1 MQLPLLAP
9 WAWMPIVIAAALAQT
24 ARNAAQRTLT
34 VELGT
39 LSATLIRFLYGL
51 PFALAWLLLV
61 HGLGTGTGIDTA
73 THTSAGLA
81 FNFSYWTWL
90 VSGALAQL
98 AATALLLQAMQERNF
113 IIGVTFA
120 KTEVLQVALF
130 SSLFLSEVPH
140 WASLVA
146 IVISSVGL
154 LMLALPKREAVAGL
168 SGSNPWVSKAALFG
182 LGSGACFAMA
192 SVGFRGAALAQPGV
206 SPWLIGAMGVVL
218 AQVIQSLLLGSYLT
232 WQRRRDLSGLRDAL
246 LGAWRLSTL
255 AGAMGALA
263 SIGWF
268 TAFAIASAAEVK
280 TLALV
285 EVLFSYA
292 VSRKLFDEKLSRIER
307 LGLLLVS
314 VGLVIVCS
322 RL

>member
-34 VELGT
+34 SDLGT

-51 PFALAWLLLV
+51 PFALAWLLV
-61 HGLGTGTGIDTA
+61 VQQLGTGSGA
-73 THTSAGLA
+73 ALQ
-81 FNFSYWTWL
+81 FNASYWTWL
-90 VSGALAQL
+90 VLGALGQL
-98 AATALLLQAMQERNF
+98 AATALLLRAMQERNF

-130 SSLFLSEVPH
+130 AALFLNEIPEWVSIVAIAI
-140 WASLVA
+140 ASLGV
-146 IVISSVGL
+146 L
-154 LMLALPKREAVAGL
+154 LLSLPKPSAASDLPGT
-168 SGSNPWVSKAALFG
+168 NPWISKAALFG
-182 LGSGACFAMA
+182 LGSGACFAIA
-192 SVGFRGAALAQPGV
+192 AVGFRGAALTQPGL

-218 AQVIQSLLLGSYLT
+218 AQALQTLLLGGYLM
-232 WQRRRDLSGLRDAL
+232 WQRRRDLAGLLGAL
-246 LGAWRLSTL
+246 GGAWRLSL
-255 AGAMGALA
+255 VAGGMGALA

-268 TAFAIASAAEVK
+268 TAFAMASAAEVK

-292 VSRKLFDEKLSRIER
+292 VSRKLFDEKLSRNER

-314 VGLVIVCS
+314 VGLVVVCA